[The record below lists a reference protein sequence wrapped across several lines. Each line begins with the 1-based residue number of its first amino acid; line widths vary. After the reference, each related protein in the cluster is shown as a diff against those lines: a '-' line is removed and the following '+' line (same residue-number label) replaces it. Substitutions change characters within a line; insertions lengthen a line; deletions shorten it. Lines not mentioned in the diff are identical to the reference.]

1 MKEDFLK
8 SATGI
13 IPNTN
18 ESLNKTSTSDFFVVI
33 RCGYEGIEK
42 LVYASADGKDASLK
56 VKNLR
61 QDILNAREHRKKVLE
76 EYGEGVDGNCNDIWD
91 KDIWDKMY
99 CDKKIT
105 EKEWNDSHTEPDS
118 YCVQKWDGQQFS
130 CTCKELDCE
139 PENTWLM

>member
-1 MKEDFLK
+1 M
-8 SATGI
+8 T
-13 IPNTN
+13 NT
-18 ESLNKTSTSDFFVVI
+18 TSNIFVVI

-42 LVYASADGKDASLK
+42 LIYASADGKDASLM

-61 QDILNAREHRKKVLE
+61 QDIFNAREHRKKVFE
-76 EYGEGVDGNCNDIWD
+76 EFGEGVDEEYNDV
-91 KDIWDKMY
+91 WDKMY

-118 YCVQKWDGQQFS
+118 YCVQKWDGQNFS
-130 CTCKELDCE
+130 CACKELDCE